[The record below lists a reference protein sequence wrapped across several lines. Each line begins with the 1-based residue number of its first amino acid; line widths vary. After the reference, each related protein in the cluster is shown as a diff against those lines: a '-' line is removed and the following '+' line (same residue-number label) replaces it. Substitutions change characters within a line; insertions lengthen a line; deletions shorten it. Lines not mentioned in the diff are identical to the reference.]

1 MNSSFLPFSRILPDH
16 LTHTHTHL
24 PRLVSVGSVD
34 RLQLRYQHPDNVD
47 EKEDVQLCVC
57 LFEEGISSAQVSG
70 EEEEKVVISGGTI
83 GRKVNRKAKMKR

>member
-1 MNSSFLPFSRILPDH
+1 MNSSFLPFARILPHH
-16 LTHTHTHL
+16 LTHTHTHTHL

-57 LFEEGISSAQVSG
+57 LFEERESAAP
-70 EEEEKVVISGGTI
+70 K
-83 GRKVNRKAKMKR
+83 